1 MLTVI
6 TDDGTREV
14 ESARVSP
21 AELLELTG
29 WELKPEGLCRGDVC
43 VPTRG
48 RTGFEV
54 DGDVDLAVVAD
65 LLGQPFVVDDE
76 NSVAVLGTSVATRT
90 QQLHDANVRDLVLRD
105 FNGNDVT
112 WSNIGRKKKLFVAWA
127 SW

>member
-14 ESARVSP
+14 EGTRVSP
-21 AELLELTG
+21 AELLEVTG

-48 RTGFEV
+48 RGDVEV
-54 DGDVDLAVVAD
+54 NGGVDLAIVAD

-76 NSVAVLGTSVATRT
+76 KSVAVLGTSVATRT
-90 QQLHDANVRDLVLRD
+90 QQLNDANVHDLVLRD
-105 FNGNDVT
+105 FDGKDVA
-112 WSNIGRKKKLFVAWA
+112 WSSIGRKKKVFVAWA

>member
-6 TDDGTREV
+6 TDDATREI
-14 ESARVSP
+14 ESTRVSP
-21 AELLELTG
+21 AELQELTG

-48 RTGFEV
+48 RPEVEV
-54 DGDVDLAVVAD
+54 DGVVDLAVVAD

-76 NSVAVLGTSVATRT
+76 KSVAVLGTSVATRT
-90 QQLHDANVRDLVLRD
+90 QQLRDANIRDLVLRD
-105 FNGNDVT
+105 FDGNDVP
-112 WSNIGRKKKLFVAWA
+112 WSSIGRKKKLLVAWA

>member
-6 TDDGTREV
+6 TDDATREI
-14 ESARVSP
+14 EGTRVSP
-21 AELLELTG
+21 AELEELTG

-48 RTGFEV
+48 RPEVEV
-54 DGDVDLAVVAD
+54 DGVVDLAVVAD

-76 NSVAVLGTSVATRT
+76 KSVAVLGTSVATRT
-90 QQLHDANVRDLVLRD
+90 QQLRDANIRDLVLRD
-105 FNGNDVT
+105 FDGNDVP
-112 WSNIGRKKKLFVAWA
+112 WSSIGRKKKLLVAWA

>member
-14 ESARVSP
+14 EGTRVSP
-21 AELLELTG
+21 AELLEVTG

-48 RTGFEV
+48 RGDVEV
-54 DGDVDLAVVAD
+54 DGGVDLAIVAD

-76 NSVAVLGTSVATRT
+76 KSVAVIGTSVATRT
-90 QQLHDANVRDLVLRD
+90 QQLNDANVHDLVLRD
-105 FNGNDVT
+105 FDGKDVA
-112 WSNIGRKKKLFVAWA
+112 WSSIGRKKKVFVSWA

>member
-6 TDDGTREV
+6 TDDATREI
-14 ESARVSP
+14 EGTRVSP
-21 AELLELTG
+21 AELEELTG

-48 RTGFEV
+48 RPEVEV
-54 DGDVDLAVVAD
+54 DGAVDLAVVAG

-76 NSVAVLGTSVATRT
+76 KSVAVLGTSVATRT
-90 QQLHDANVRDLVLRD
+90 QQLRDANIRDLVLRD
-105 FNGNDVT
+105 FDGNDVS
-112 WSNIGRKKKLFVAWA
+112 WSSIGRKKKLLVAWA

>member
-14 ESARVSP
+14 GGARVSP
-21 AELLELTG
+21 AQLQELTG

-48 RTGFEV
+48 RPEV
-54 DGDVDLAVVAD
+54 EIDGVVDLALVAD
-65 LLGQPFVVDDE
+65 LLGQPFVLDDDK
-76 NSVAVLGTSVATRT
+76 SVAVLGTSVAMRT
-90 QQLHDANVRDLVLRD
+90 QQLRDANVGDLVLRD
-105 FNGNDVT
+105 FDGKDVV
-112 WSNIGRKKKLFVAWA
+112 WSSIGRKKKLLVAWA

>member
-14 ESARVSP
+14 EGAHVSR

-29 WELKPEGLCRGDVC
+29 WDLKPEGLCKGDVC

-48 RTGFEV
+48 RPEAEV
-54 DGDVDLAVVAD
+54 DGVVNLAVVAD
-65 LLGQPFVVDDE
+65 LLGQPFVLDE
-76 NSVAVLGTSVATRT
+76 EKAVAVLGTSVATRS
-90 QQLHDANVRDLVLRD
+90 QQLSEANIHDLVLRD
-105 FNGNDVT
+105 FDGKEIS
-112 WSNIGRKKKLFVAWA
+112 WSSIGRKKKVFVAWA